1 MGPQQVLRTALLAG
15 LVALTATASAD
26 PRGFRSQ
33 THEKVAVIDLGPPD
47 DGATRRKLQAAIVA
61 AGLEPVIGDGVEDA
75 LAGEVTDP
83 DAVQL
88 AAAMDQA
95 QRSFGALQCS
105 DATAAAKKA
114 IEIGAARQAAGRKT
128 PELPRAWAYVLLCAD
143 RAGNFD
149 AAMLAARRLA
159 ALGGAP
165 DLVDANVRAKYPAID
180 AVSNRDV
187 VEIDISAGDGA
198 AIWIDHARAGT
209 SPVHATLSA
218 GEHLIAAAAGDKRG
232 ATTVT
237 IAPHAAPITLGLAEQ
252 SAPWTKLAQRVSGW
266 AGKAQPPSELAWVL
280 GQVHARIALIRRGD
294 VVEAWGQAGRAEAP
308 HKLGGDDG
316 TRKLGEIEPLMA
328 LVIDRVHTWADH
340 APDPDQPLLVESAQ
354 DRKRRDGG
362 KTEEPTKWWVYATVL
377 GALAAGA
384 TIIYLHDTAG
394 TTQRVDLHYP

>member
-1 MGPQQVLRTALLAG
+1 MGAQQVLRATVCVAALA
-15 LVALTATASAD
+15 ATASAD

-75 LAGEVTDP
+75 LAGELTDP
-83 DAVQL
+83 DAVEL
-88 AAAMDQA
+88 AAAIDQA
-95 QRSFGALQCS
+95 QRAFGALQCS
-105 DATAAAKKA
+105 DATSAAKKA

-149 AAMLAARRLA
+149 AAMQASRSLA

-165 DLVDANVRAKYPAID
+165 DLVDANVLAKYPPID

-187 VEIDISAGDGA
+187 VDVDISAGDGA
-198 AIWIDHARAGT
+198 TIWIDHARAGA
-209 SPVHATLSA
+209 SPLHVVLPA

-237 IAPHAAPITLGLAEQ
+237 LAPHAAPITLGLAEQ
-252 SAPWTKLAQRVSGW
+252 AAPWAKLAQRVAGW
-266 AGKAQPPSELAWVL
+266 SGKAQPASELAWVL

-294 VVEAWGQAGRAEAP
+294 TVEAWGQAGRAEAP
-308 HKLGGDDG
+308 HRLGGDDG
-316 TRKLGEIEPLMA
+316 TRKLAETDQLMA
-328 LVIDRVHTWADH
+328 LVIDRVHTWSDH
-340 APDPDQPLLVESAQ
+340 APDPDKPLMVESME

-362 KTEEPTKWWVYATVL
+362 KQEEPTKWWVYATVL

-384 TIIYLHDTAG
+384 TIVYMHDSAG
-394 TTQRVDLHYP
+394 NSQRVELHYP